1 MPTENRVNEQR
12 AWTKPDN
19 LHQRP
24 HPVLHQPA
32 TFAEAEARRKEIV
45 AELRRLQAITSDQQQ
60 PRDARQH
67 ASAEIARLAEERA
80 ALIPI
85 LERLREE
92 EKQQRQQARRA
103 AQATLAGAEP
113 IDFADAHSI
122 ALSVVA
128 LLGRLAAEGRV
139 EYSDAEQGP
148 LATARQALVALAEK
162 QAVPGPDAA
171 VDATQVADQPDTEVE
186 TASVEAAQERLGAIK
201 QELAQWRPK
210 TEPGQGTFYT
220 RQEAKARVDALHAER
235 ARLRA
240 WLREHEPAW
249 RAERQ
254 RQLLDG
260 ATQAITLNDGQPVSL
275 ERPASVLHAAHLLLR
290 HLPTAGRVVY
300 TPPEQFIVDAL
311 RQVLR
316 AHDGDTDG
324 AGLTATLVDA
334 AGRYPHPATLQEAHT
349 HLDLVRDRIRA
360 IKQAHRN
367 LERAP
372 GHIRLRYSALQA
384 EQEAIRGWI
393 DELHALLPLTRARQ
407 AARRGMREAEIVCG
421 SSAGLLLREAYA
433 LLRRMGNVY
442 AVQWLRE
449 DWAIVVAFGEL
460 LSAAAG
466 QLATYS
472 PPPER
477 ESWDG

>member
-1 MPTENRVNEQR
+1 MPTRNRIDAQR
-12 AWTKPDN
+12 PWTKPDN
-19 LHQRP
+19 LKRRP

-32 TFAEAEARRKEIV
+32 SFAEAEARRKEIV
-45 AELRRLQAITSDQQQ
+45 AELRRLQAITSDQHQ

-103 AQATLAGAEP
+103 AQAALAGAEP
-113 IDFADAHSI
+113 VDFADARSI
-122 ALSVVA
+122 ALGAVGF
-128 LLGRLAAEGRV
+128 LQRLAAEGRV
-139 EYSDAEQGP
+139 EYSDAERGF
-148 LATARQALVALAEK
+148 LATARQALVALAEET
-162 QAVPGPDAA
+162 AAPGPGAA
-171 VDATQVADQPDTEVE
+171 VDAMQAADQPDAEVE
-186 TASVEAAQERLGAIK
+186 PASVETAQERLGVIK

-210 TEPGQGTFYT
+210 AEPGQGTFYT
-220 RQEAKARVDALHAER
+220 RQEAKTRVDALHAER

-240 WLREHEPAW
+240 WIREHEPAW
-249 RAERQ
+249 RVERP
-254 RQLLDG
+254 RRLLDG

-300 TPPEQFIVDAL
+300 TASEQFIVDAL

-316 AHDGDTDG
+316 AQDGDADT
-324 AGLTATLVDA
+324 AALTATLVDA
-334 AGRYPHPATLQEAHT
+334 AGREEHPAMLQEAHT
-349 HLDLVRDRIRA
+349 HLDVVRDRIRA
-360 IKQAHRN
+360 IKQAHQDID
-367 LERAP
+367 RAP
-372 GHIRLRYSALQA
+372 GHVRLRYTALQA

-393 DELHALLPLTRARQ
+393 DELHALLPLTRARL
-407 AARRGMREAEIVCG
+407 AARRGLREAEIMCG
-421 SSAGLLLREAYA
+421 SSAGLVLREVYA

-449 DWAIVVAFGEL
+449 DWAIVMAFGDL